1 MIKSIVFVVLAAFFS
16 ASLVMVRA
24 DEGAAVPVSS
34 KIRKAAA
41 AGIPAYE
48 RKLQS
53 TVCYQDGGSGQ
64 ASQASCGAVGSCS
77 AFACCTDPT
86 SCVGLGQFWCEI
98 ANGFA
103 IENVNDP
110 GCPYKWSCCY

>member
-1 MIKSIVFVVLAAFFS
+1 MIKSNLLVILAAFFS
-16 ASLVMVRA
+16 SSLALVTA
-24 DEGAAVPVSS
+24 DEGVVPVSS

-41 AGIPAYE
+41 AGIPAGE

-53 TVCYQDGGSGQ
+53 TVCYQDGGNGQ
-64 ASQASCGAVGSCS
+64 ASQVSCGAVGSCS

-86 SCVGLGQFWCEI
+86 SCFGLGQFWCEI

-103 IENVNDP
+103 IENVNDA